1 MELSK
6 FRETLRKSV
15 EATSRDMIKVS
26 KKRLEEEPESDNYF
40 NYEANYKAH
49 LYHFL
54 VSNGV
59 SYENIQLESRPERA
73 KVASNHIDLWY
84 SDLDEGY
91 YFLVEVKQV
100 YGMNR
105 KKDDIRAY
113 DYRVRNPKNNK
124 IISGIIKDVIKL
136 SDSCGINKKFYGVM
150 LMFWADPKVKE
161 NLNLDTLRSSILKQT
176 REEKPGARTTRLE
189 FLWSS
194 SQRTEYKSL
203 S

>member
-1 MELSK
+1 MKLSE
-6 FRETLRKSV
+6 FREILRKSV
-15 EATSRDMIKVS
+15 ETTSKDMVKVS
-26 KKRLEEEPESDNYF
+26 KKRLDEEPDSHDYF

-49 LYHFL
+49 LYHIL
-54 VSNGV
+54 LANGV
-59 SYENIQLESRPERA
+59 NYENIQLESRPKKAR
-73 KVASNHIDLWY
+73 VANNHIDLWY
-84 SDLDEGY
+84 SDFDKEY

-113 DYRVRNPKNNK
+113 DYRVKDSKSNN
-124 IISGIIKDVIKL
+124 IASGIIKDVIKL
-136 SDSCGINKKFYGVM
+136 SDSCGINKQFYGVM

-161 NLNLDTLRSSILKQT
+161 NLNLDIIKSSILKQT

-194 SQRTEYKSL
+194 SQKTEYKSL